1 MMMYKKIEELD
12 AKEMNGEFRKKSYKK
27 LKAMIPPNWKRV
39 GYQVSQPEGYKEF
52 NGAEVRGK
60 AEVNF
65 GNDSLSD
72 FFPEGGEKNETY
84 LEEMNKTYFNSGVIV
99 EGEGRD
105 IHVNYNLDEG
115 NPYLQDLNLIR
126 VGSGEKVNII
136 FEYQGNP
143 SGGFRNSVTK
153 VVAEENSEIN
163 LINLQVL
170 GDGVESFNSVEIKAG
185 ARAKVNQYNF
195 ELGGRTVIG
204 NTSVYLEEDNV
215 QTNIYSLYV
224 ADGDK
229 KVDLEYSSHHEGRR
243 GESLIEGRGVV
254 KDRAVKVFRGNLH
267 FEKGSGKSVGR
278 EIETALLMN
287 REVKADSIPTLFC
300 KEDDVVGEHA
310 ASAGQLNQEKLF
322 YLMSRGLNEKE
333 AKRMVTISSFKP
345 ILEKIENK
353 DIEKKILDY
362 IEKRI

>member
-1 MMMYKKIEELD
+1 MMMYKKIEEID
-12 AKEMNGEFRKKSYKK
+12 KERMNSEFRKKSYEK
-27 LKAMIPPNWKRV
+27 LQAMTPPNWKRV
-39 GYQVSQPEGYKEF
+39 GYQVAQPEGYKEF
-52 NGAEVRGK
+52 NGTELRGDVK
-60 AEVNF
+60 GNSVND
-65 GNDSLSD
+65 NLSF
-72 FFPEGGEKNETY
+72 FFPEDREKKENY

-99 EGEGRD
+99 EGKSRD
-105 IHVNYNLDEG
+105 IHAKYNLDEG
-115 NPYLQDLNLIR
+115 NNHLQDLNLIR

-143 SGGFRNSVTK
+143 LGGFKNSVTK
-153 VVAEENSEIN
+153 VVAGEDSEVN

-170 GDGVESFNSVEIKAG
+170 GENVESFNSVEIKAG
-185 ARAKVNQYNF
+185 ARAKVSQYNF
-195 ELGGRTVIG
+195 ELGGGTVIG

-215 QTNIYSLYV
+215 KTNIYSLYV

-229 KVDLEYSSHHEGRR
+229 KIDLEYSSHHEGRR

-254 KDRAVKVFRGNLH
+254 KDRSVKVFRGNLH

-278 EIETALLMN
+278 ETETALLMN

-322 YLMSRGLNEKE
+322 YLMSRGLSEKE

-345 ILEKIENK
+345 ILEKLGNK
-353 DIEKKILDY
+353 EIEKKILDY